1 MGKIEDKLKEL
12 DINIPTP
19 LAPKGM
25 DNFLVDRL
33 SHVTP

>member
-12 DINIPTP
+12 DIQIPIP

-25 DNFLVDRL
+25 ENFLIDRL
-33 SHVTP
+33 TVTS